1 MPKHVGSIKTWSAK
15 ITSRQFKFCKQ
26 NTAILIVLGKSYLCR
41 TSTRHRKNS
50 KQSGIVAI
58 DSCFAIIVTLQCTWE
73 SRHITCL
80 LEGKS
85 PSVNFMSRRENKGLI
100 KTNLKN
106 MDRTMQ
112 KLQHIGSI
120 TSGRYCSWASGGW
133 NTLCII
139 LQKYYLLTIAPITV
153 THTTDRQGL
162 RARRRVH
169 TKTDFYSLF
178 YNKKNMIRNRSGVLK
193 VSSCLA
199 LKEKNKNKIQ
209 DKLSWGWCV
218 YFSSGP
224 WTKSKNQLQT
234 MTSCGKVSRKLITR
248 SPEIAVSCLYS
259 TMAPRGLQFQL
270 LRVGWETWNVLTSL
284 SKTQLHKFV
293 DWTPFL
299 TFDCFEAWALEAGT
313 RLLVV

>member
-1 MPKHVGSIKTWSAK
+1 MPKNVGTIKTWSAK

-26 NTAILIVLGKSYLCR
+26 STAILIVLGKSYLYR

-58 DSCFAIIVTLQCTWE
+58 DSCFAIIVTLQYTWE

-80 LEGKS
+80 LEGES
-85 PSVNFMSRRENKGLI
+85 PSVKLISRGENKGLI

-106 MDRTMQ
+106 MDITMQ

-120 TSGRYCSWASGGW
+120 RSGRYCSWASGGW

-169 TKTDFYSLF
+169 TTTHFYSLF

-199 LKEKNKNKIQ
+199 LKEKNKNKHKINVLGI
-209 DKLSWGWCV
+209 DV
-218 YFSSGP
+218 YISLLVRGQSR
-224 WTKSKNQLQT
+224 K
-234 MTSCGKVSRKLITR
+234 TSCKPWLHVGKFRESWSRVRQKL
-248 SPEIAVSCLYS
+248 
-259 TMAPRGLQFQL
+259 
-270 LRVGWETWNVLTSL
+270 L
-284 SKTQLHKFV
+284 SHAFTPQWTQGACNFSYCVWDEKR
-293 DWTPFL
+293 
-299 TFDCFEAWALEAGT
+299 EMS
-313 RLLVV
+313 